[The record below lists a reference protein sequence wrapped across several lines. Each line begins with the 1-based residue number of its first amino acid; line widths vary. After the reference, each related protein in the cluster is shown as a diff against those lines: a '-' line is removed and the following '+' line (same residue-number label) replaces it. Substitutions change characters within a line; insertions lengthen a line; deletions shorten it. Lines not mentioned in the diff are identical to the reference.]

1 MSPVPSR
8 GTLRSSLVPHCDAHV
23 PVRSRCHRLAP
34 AARSAPRSS
43 LTAMLTCLS
52 AHDVT
57 GSLPRHAPLLARP
70 SLRCS
75 RACPLTMSPARSR
88 GTLRSSLVPHCDA
101 HVPVR
106 SRCHRLAPAA
116 RSAPRSSL
124 PAMLTCLSAHDVTG
138 SPPPPAPLLAPSPLR
153 CPPPSP
159 LPRAS

>member
-1 MSPVPSR
+1 MSPARSR

-88 GTLRSSLVPHCDA
+88 GTLRSSLVPPCDA

-106 SRCHRLAPAA
+106 SRCHRLPPPARAP
-116 RSAPRSSL
+116 PRPFPPPVP
-124 PAMLTCLSAHDVTG
+124 PAL
-138 SPPPPAPLLAPSPLR
+138 SPPPRL
-153 CPPPSP
+153 
-159 LPRAS
+159 